1 MSAPN
6 HTAQTTTIHEH
17 IRVGIGNG
25 RGHCIRGSEINVH
38 EMCIKC
44 TFHIHS
50 MHIQCT
56 FKVYA
61 GSMFKLELD
70 DVVVWVALAG
80 GG

>member
-1 MSAPN
+1 MYISY
-6 HTAQTTTIHEH
+6 
-17 IRVGIGNG
+17 
-25 RGHCIRGSEINVH
+25 
-38 EMCIKC
+38 
-44 TFHIHS
+44 TFNAHS

>member
-1 MSAPN
+1 METDGDIAYGEVRSMYMQCA
-6 HTAQTTTIHEH
+6 
-17 IRVGIGNG
+17 
-25 RGHCIRGSEINVH
+25 RGSEINVH
-38 EMCIKC
+38 AMCIKC
-44 TFHIHS
+44 TFYIHS